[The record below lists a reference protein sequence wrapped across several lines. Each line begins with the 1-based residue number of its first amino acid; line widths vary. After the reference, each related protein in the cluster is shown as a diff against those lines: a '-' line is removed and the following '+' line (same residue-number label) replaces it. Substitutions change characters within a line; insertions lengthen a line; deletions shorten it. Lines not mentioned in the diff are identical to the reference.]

1 MSEYEKNFNWEE
13 TWLNAPPQRQQQKAG
28 TAKAEP
34 HFQHRRRV
42 GPTDTFTLKTHFS
55 QPQDD
60 DYFLLGRRDQKFGS
74 SIVYPLAKP
83 RAKVSDGHP
92 SLEERP
98 DERVAK
104 ATVAHKTKPRIQL
117 PNKGLANLEDA
128 GKCKPPVT
136 HISRKSTTEA
146 PTTLPHKVHRSH
158 TRSHSHHKKRPVERW
173 PEIKLDLPLDST
185 ERPTTTGPKA
195 PRGEQNHIDEPVK
208 EDPKR
213 LSMAPQSQQQQ
224 QHAPPLISR
233 PRTAPQPAVQTEYQ
247 RAYSPPPNYSYT
259 RPGARCTSHTS
270 NLVQHSELT
279 KQTSSTNYSTPL
291 QKPTCAQSPQRRS
304 HSASFIDKHKPNA
317 LIPTNEK
324 ISTPRQSS
332 KRDFSACNT
341 EPYHASRYLSEY
353 QAKFR
358 NFSDLPLSDERTVNA
373 YSVALGERNVAARR
387 RGATEDSHFSRDH
400 LGQLKS
406 SVLWLWDQQN
416 STRSINFT
424 PNKRGVDQKLQNYQL
439 PPAGM
444 PSSPNKSSSHRIA
457 VPTRIPPATRETFPL
472 RPHAQ
477 HSATRVDPRKAGV
490 GRRRRPLSQ
499 KVQNRGLD
507 KRGASASPIRYVNS
521 ARYSSP
527 IAEARKLEGWRAN
540 GSPLRNIIISSARS
554 PPNCCVSRRY
564 KVLKSRP
571 RPWKPAQTSTFEGS
585 GQKKSCTGLSG
596 IDPINYCSPISDFT
610 TAASLGPKA
619 YDATKYSDWEVP
631 SPRSWTSLSAQKANI
646 GMAERTLE
654 RARQRCNQV
663 LISSCRY
670 PHLEKYWLGSREETG
685 PHHLCLT

>member
-1 MSEYEKNFNWEE
+1 MVRKTTIDRFHGSRERKQPSMKGLMGRPRKLLSIYEFLIVHSERPREADFLLQFNRPVCFVRVLGFKAFAGTHSGLSASKMSEYEKNFNWEK
-13 TWLNAPPQRQQQKAG
+13 TWLNAPPQRQQQKAN

-74 SIVYPLAKP
+74 SIVYPLVKRRP
-83 RAKVSDGHP
+83 KVAGGHP
-92 SLEERP
+92 SHEERP

-104 ATVAHKTKPRIQL
+104 AAVAHKTKPRTQL
-117 PNKGLANLEDA
+117 PNKGPANLEDA
-128 GKCKPPVT
+128 GKSKPPVR
-136 HISRKSTTEA
+136 HIPRKSTTEA
-146 PTTLPHKVHRSH
+146 ATTLPHKVHRSH

-195 PRGEQNHIDEPVK
+195 PRGEQNHIDEPLK

-213 LSMAPQSQQQQ
+213 LSMSPQSQQQ

-233 PRTAPQPAVQTEYQ
+233 PRTAPQQAVQTEYQ

-259 RPGARCTSHTS
+259 RPGARCTSHTG

-279 KQTSSTNYSTPL
+279 KRTSSPNYSTEL
-291 QKPTCAQSPQRRS
+291 QKPTCAPSPQRRS

-317 LIPTNEK
+317 LVPANER
-324 ISTPRQSS
+324 ISTSRQSS

-358 NFSDLPLSDERTVNA
+358 NFSDLPLSDERTINA
-373 YSVALGERNVAARR
+373 YSMALDERNVAARR
-387 RGATEDSHFSRDH
+387 RGTTEDSHFSRDH

-406 SVLWLWDQQN
+406 NVLWLWDPQS
-416 STRSINFT
+416 STRSINFNQ
-424 PNKRGVDQKLQNYQL
+424 NKREVDQKLQNYQL

-444 PSSPNKSSSHRIA
+444 PSSPNESSSHKIA

-477 HSATRVDPRKAGV
+477 HSATRVDSRKAGV
-490 GRRRRPLSQ
+490 GRRHNQVPVLVNDSIDWILGRAPQDFDGNDLAPGRRLTD
-499 KVQNRGLD
+499 LD
-507 KRGASASPIRYVNS
+507 YT
-521 ARYSSP
+521 
-527 IAEARKLEGWRAN
+527 L
-540 GSPLRNIIISSARS
+540 
-554 PPNCCVSRRY
+554 
-564 KVLKSRP
+564 
-571 RPWKPAQTSTFEGS
+571 PAPSFGDQ
-585 GQKKSCTGLSG
+585 Q
-596 IDPINYCSPISDFT
+596 PISCVNEVIEYVG
-610 TAASLGPKA
+610 SS
-619 YDATKYSDWEVP
+619 TKDEK
-631 SPRSWTSLSAQKANI
+631 TSI
-646 GMAERTLE
+646 FE
-654 RARQRCNQV
+654 
-663 LISSCRY
+663 LIPWSGDGI
-670 PHLEKYWLGSREETG
+670 PGNKWLPT
-685 PHHLCLT
+685 